1 MLHQS
6 GNMSHP
12 RGKFALIPRFSKNSR
27 KPGRTRD
34 VSHTSGRVRS
44 PPRKRRNELKSGG
57 EATQFDLGSSHG
69 TPSCPFPD
77 ESVLHVRCLRYAE
90 SPTQSVVCGEDLGR
104 KRAAAVPGDTC
115 VAWAAR
121 ALSFFFFSFFFSLS
135 PPCGLMP
142 ITGWNQ

>member
-1 MLHQS
+1 
-6 GNMSHP
+6 MSH
-12 RGKFALIPRFSKNSR
+12 IP
-27 KPGRTRD
+27 
-34 VSHTSGRVRS
+34 SGRVKT

-90 SPTQSVVCGEDLGR
+90 SPSQSVVCGEDLGR

-121 ALSFFFFSFFFSLS
+121 ALSFFFPLFFFLPFPSLRLDADHGMES
-135 PPCGLMP
+135 MMERNKEQRKLSDKV
-142 ITGWNQ
+142 